1 MCFRDEVKYS
11 LTYLGIVCILK
22 GCYHVSAIMQTDTL
36 VKRKITSS
44 KTLIIPHTIFRS
56 NISPKNKLEYITT
69 ERYKNDLCHVRNLYI
84 ILFIFMLNRQ
94 AAAYVP

>member
-22 GCYHVSAIMQTDTL
+22 RCYHVSDIMQTDTL
-36 VKRKITSS
+36 VQRKITSS
-44 KTLIIPHTIFRS
+44 KTLTILHTIFRS

-69 ERYKNDLCHVRNLYI
+69 ERYTNGLCHAIDLYI

-94 AAAYVP
+94 AVAYVP